1 MYEARFKSQI
11 VNRTSTFSYS
21 AMYCLNKVKEKLK
34 EDKVAAFL
42 ITNGINIRYITG
54 FTGSESILLITQ
66 KDDYLFTDFRYLEQ
80 AKEDVPWIRI
90 VERKVSLIKTI
101 CRKLTRLNIKKLYVE
116 SLYLTF
122 NQYNEIKNNVKGVYI
137 IPTQGIIEKY
147 RKRKTQ
153 EEIKK
158 IQTAIDIAEKAYSN
172 IRKKIKAGLTEKNL
186 ADILEFE
193 IRKQGGEKSSF
204 EIICAAG
211 ARASQPHAH
220 ATNRKIQSNDAILI
234 DWGVSFQFY
243 NSDLTRISFIDRISP
258 KFKKIYQIVLDAQC
272 FAIDSVKPGRM
283 AKDVDRVA
291 RDYITKKGFGK
302 YFGHGLGHGVG
313 LAVHECPT
321 INARSKEIL
330 EAGMVFTIEP
340 GVYIPGWGGI
350 RIEDIVLVTPQG
362 CAVLS
367 HVPKRLTELLI

>member
-21 AMYCLNKVKEKLK
+21 AMYCLNKLKEKLK

-80 AKEDVPWIRI
+80 AKQDVPWIRI

-101 CRKLTRLNIKKLYVE
+101 CRKLERLTIKKLYIE
-116 SLYLTF
+116 SLYITF
-122 NQYNEIKNNVKGVYI
+122 NQYSEIKNNVKGI
-137 IPTQGIIEKY
+137 RFIPTQGIIEKY

-153 EEIKK
+153 EEIKI
-158 IQTAIDIAEKAYSN
+158 IQTAIDIAERAYSN

-211 ARASQPHAH
+211 ARASQPHAR
-220 ATNRKIQSNDAILI
+220 ATDRIIQDKDAILI

-258 KFKKIYQIVLDAQC
+258 KFKKIYQIVLDAQS

-283 AKDVDRVA
+283 AKDIDYAA
-291 RDYITKKGFGK
+291 RNYITKKGLGK
-302 YFGHGLGHGVG
+302 YFGHGLGHGIG
-313 LAVHECPT
+313 LAVHEGPT
-321 INARSKEIL
+321 INAKSKEIL
-330 EAGMVFTIEP
+330 EEGMVFTIEP
-340 GVYIPGWGGI
+340 GIYIPGWGGI
-350 RIEDIVLVTPQG
+350 RIEDIVLVTPHG
-362 CAVLS
+362 CNVLS
-367 HVPKRLTELLI
+367 RVPKRLTEIVI